1 MEQDLGAKE
10 MQQGSHEG
18 QTGMAHVTRCL
29 GRMGPTHSPPHVA
42 LMSLIFISLDA
53 S

>member
-10 MQQGSHEG
+10 MQHGSHEG
-18 QTGMAHVTRCL
+18 QTDMTHVARFP
-29 GRMGPTHSPPHVA
+29 GQMGPTYFPLVA
-42 LMSLIFISLDA
+42 PTPSIFISLDA

>member
-10 MQQGSHEG
+10 MQQESDEG

-29 GRMGPTHSPPHVA
+29 GRMGPTRSPHVA

-53 S
+53 P